1 MFIFQTFK
9 VEEYKIVELKEEE
22 RDKILKIFMERE
34 RKRREKE
41 QFEEDEK
48 FYYINLIY

>member
-1 MFIFQTFK
+1 
-9 VEEYKIVELKEEE
+9 L
-22 RDKILKIFMERE
+22 MERE

-48 FYYINLIY
+48 FYYINYWKNK